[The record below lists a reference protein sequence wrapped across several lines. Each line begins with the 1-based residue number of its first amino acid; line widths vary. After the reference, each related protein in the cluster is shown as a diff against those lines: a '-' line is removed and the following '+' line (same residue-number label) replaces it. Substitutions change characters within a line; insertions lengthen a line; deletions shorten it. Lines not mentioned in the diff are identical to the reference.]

1 MTTSKSPTKRQQFI
15 RSAADHAQFSDALGW
30 LVDCSLAALHGK
42 EPPETPPDLGWL
54 AALRGRAEARTEI
67 DDAQDAADG
76 LGPSTPAENELFT
89 LLDTLVML
97 QRKAVRIRE
106 ALLDEARSTKPGR
119 PRSTPETHNALRG
132 KTTLADLS
140 GIRPR
145 APKQRG
151 KAGPKS
157 MIPEITVPAALEHL
171 ERTKGNGGSE
181 RARLEAL
188 IRERVPDFRR
198 RTRKSA
204 DRLAATLA
212 KRVSEARRAFRDRSR
227 NDGNIAAQPGTK
239 ADP

>member
-1 MTTSKSPTKRQQFI
+1 MTTSKSPTKRQQLI
-15 RSAADHAQFSDALGW
+15 RRAADHVQFSDALGW

-97 QRKAVRIRE
+97 QR
-106 ALLDEARSTKPGR
+106 

-132 KTTLADLS
+132 KTTQADLA
-140 GIRPR
+140 GIRPK

-212 KRVSEARRAFRDRSR
+212 KRVSEARRAFRDRPR

-239 ADP
+239 AGP